1 MTPGLS
7 AAVCICHVIFVVRGT
22 SGNEERSRNYRKT
35 YDVSVVCEVI
45 SGAKEGTRLRL
56 KSFVNKMLNS
66 VLLFLFRFY
75 TLSLAMLKSE
85 RPAFTIFERTER
97 NLKR

>member
-1 MTPGLS
+1 MTPGLRS
-7 AAVCICHVIFVVRGT
+7 AAVCMCHVIVVRGRG
-22 SGNEERSRNYRKT
+22 GNEERSRNYRKT
-35 YDVSVVCEVI
+35 LDVSIGCEVI
-45 SGAKEGTRLRL
+45 LGVKESTRLRL
-56 KSFVNKMLNS
+56 KSSVNKMLNS

-85 RPAFTIFERTER
+85 WPVFTIFERTER